1 MKLGT
6 RLRSAGMRVMSSES
20 LLELR
25 RRKSR
30 LFDKKRI
37 ETPAV
42 HYFHQVD
49 DPYSF
54 LAVQKLAAL
63 QARYNIQ
70 FHSSSG
76 QCAVLLNSRVTQ
88 PDTTLARYPMPV
100 ASERF
105 LAFCLP
111 LLAPFRING
120 RLTMPTRN

>member
-20 LLELR
+20 FLELR

-54 LAVQKLAAL
+54 LAVQKLAASTSPL
-63 QARYNIQ
+63 QHS
-70 FHSSSG
+70 FHFSSG
-76 QCAVLLNSRVTQ
+76 QCAV
-88 PDTTLARYPMPV
+88 
-100 ASERF
+100 
-105 LAFCLP
+105 C
-111 LLAPFRING
+111 
-120 RLTMPTRN
+120 